1 MEQAAG
7 NILQSRTENEQS
19 ETLNESNAADQ
30 DHANSDLTEIVI
42 PFHYVYILLCHDGTL
57 YTGYTNNL
65 LRRLRMHNAKRAAKY
80 TRNRTPVQLVYHEVF
95 LSKSEALKRE
105 YAIKQ
110 CSRSQKLELIYRQ
123 EVSLVAPKKT
133 AKAKKS

>member
-1 MEQAAG
+1 MEKETGTTLESQLKNGQNDPA
-7 NILQSRTENEQS
+7 SQS
-19 ETLNESNAADQ
+19 ESTNP
-30 DHANSDLTEIVI
+30 DHSLVDLTKILS

-57 YTGYTNNL
+57 YTGYTSNL
-65 LRRLRMHNAKRAAKY
+65 LHRLSMHNAKRGAKY

-110 CSRSQKLELIYRQ
+110 HSRSQKLDLILHQ
-123 EVSLVAPKKT
+123 KVSLVIPKKT
-133 AKAKKS
+133 SKSKIY